1 MITLNDYL
9 YSGDTVL
16 RILKKYIADLRISAV
31 QKHNEVDL
39 VHCNFLIQIM
49 KLLEHNDFLT
59 SQSQKIREFYKY
71 MAQEYPYLSFTFK
84 GRIKSLIRAEGK
96 FNGYIVEYIYD
107 YYEKNGSYP
116 SVSEIKERLNC
127 FRDLIAYR
135 IVISMPRCHMKQ
147 KQDRKKE
154 EIRYLYRIANV
165 LPQFLEERGFTAEP
179 TGGVKRSNSLL
190 LDDVVRPYYRDY
202 IDGESTNSYRSLHI
216 TFFDNSARCYME
228 MQLRT
233 KEMDDIAEIGVANH
247 LFYEKK
253 QETSRGRRDAILQG
267 GCIYF
272 DEAYERCRLLQDLDL
287 SGVDVNMF
295 TAVNN
300 SLMNDGCGLFRGRL
314 ILPYEHL
321 SKFQNDIAE
330 IGVAN
335 HLFYEKKQETSR
347 GRRDAILQGGCIY
360 FDEAY
365 ERCRLLQDLDLSGVD
380 VNMFTAVNN
389 SLMNDGCGLF
399 RGRLILPYE
408 HLSKFQN
415 DMID

>member
-165 LPQFLEERGFTAEP
+165 LPQFWKNVDLRQSRQVGLKE
-179 TGGVKRSNSLL
+179 VIL
-190 LDDVVRPYYRDY
+190 YYWMM
-202 IDGESTNSYRSLHI
+202 LCAHI
-216 TFFDNSARCYME
+216 T
-228 MQLRT
+228 
-233 KEMDDIAEIGVANH
+233 EI
-247 LFYEKK
+247 
-253 QETSRGRRDAILQG
+253 ILMGKVQ
-267 GCIYF
+267 IHIVRF
-272 DEAYERCRLLQDLDL
+272 
-287 SGVDVNMF
+287 
-295 TAVNN
+295 
-300 SLMNDGCGLFRGRL
+300 
-314 ILPYEHL
+314 I
-321 SKFQNDIAE
+321 
-330 IGVAN
+330 
-335 HLFYEKKQETSR
+335 
-347 GRRDAILQGGCIY
+347 
-360 FDEAY
+360 
-365 ERCRLLQDLDLSGVD
+365 
-380 VNMFTAVNN
+380 
-389 SLMNDGCGLF
+389 
-399 RGRLILPYE
+399 
-408 HLSKFQN
+408 
-415 DMID
+415 